1 MAKTATVNKTQNTP
15 ANLMSNSS
23 FKIMGRTFSFT
34 QEEKICT
41 ILLAIL
47 VILIYT
53 IRSKFL
59 LIPFER
65 DEGIYSYMGKLALEG
80 KTPYIDFYE
89 MKFPGLFYFYA
100 TVIALFGDTVKG
112 MHTGF
117 MYMNILT
124 ILLIY
129 HAGKNL
135 FSPGAGIISAIT
147 FAFVSLTPNLSGFTV
162 QAEHGV
168 AFFISLGLFFYA
180 LTKKNGRWYYFLLMG
195 AAMGMAFMVKTSG
208 VFMPLWGGLIIILDF
223 IFSKKP
229 KQFKPFLKNLLAYSA
244 GGFSVII
251 IFFSIIFFKGSF
263 KEMIYWTYEYSKVYV
278 GGMPFEEGIKYFK
291 YTRDAIVQ
299 NHKFLWVHS
308 ILAIGVC
315 LFRPISFQLKAF
327 GITLLL
333 FSGLT
338 IVPGFYFYGHYWI
351 QALPG
356 LALAAGLTYHC
367 IITVLEPKIKLG
379 KLKLR
384 YIYLAVFAM
393 LTYSHINALKSY
405 YFHPN
410 YELIL
415 RQVYG
420 TNPFPEAMEIGNFI
434 NANSKPEDNIVLIGS
449 EPQIYF
455 YTKKKS
461 PSRHAYFT
469 ALVSSVPMHKEWQ
482 REFVKD
488 TEKAKPR
495 YVVFFNN
502 SFSLMVQPNTDNY
515 VFEWANKYVS
525 ENYRPIGLID
535 MIDGQHSTYVWNQDI
550 NTYKP
555 VSKNIIY
562 IFERND
568 AIAAAAATTTTT
580 ATATTTPTTTP

>member
-1 MAKTATVNKTQNTP
+1 MAKIATGNKTQKTST
-15 ANLMSNSS
+15 NLLSTSS
-23 FKIMGRTFSFT
+23 FKIAGRTFSFT
-34 QEEKICT
+34 QEEKICSILMT
-41 ILLAIL
+41 ILIL
-47 VILIYT
+47 LIYS

-100 TVIALFGDTVKG
+100 SIVGLFGDTVKG

-117 MYMNILT
+117 MYLNIAT
-124 ILLIY
+124 ILLLY
-129 HAGKNL
+129 NAGKNL
-135 FSPGAGIISAIT
+135 FSPIAGLISAIT
-147 FAFVSLTPNLSGFTV
+147 FAFVSLTANLSGFTV

-168 AFFISLGLFFYA
+168 AFFISLGLFFYT
-180 LTKKNGRWYYFLLMG
+180 LTKKSGKWYYFLSMG
-195 AAMGMAFMVKTSG
+195 VALGMAFMVKTSG
-208 VFMPLWGGLIIILDF
+208 VFMPLWGGLILILDL

-229 KQFKPFLKNLLAYSA
+229 RQFKTFFKNLLAYSV
-244 GGFSVII
+244 GGFSVIA
-251 IFFSIIFFKGSF
+251 IFFTVIFFKGSF
-263 KEMIYWTYEYSKVYV
+263 NEMIYWTYEYSKVYV
-278 GGMPFEEGIKYFK
+278 GGVPFEEGIKYFK

-299 NHKFLWVHS
+299 NYKFFWVHS
-308 ILAIGVC
+308 VLAVAVC
-315 LFRPISFQLKAF
+315 LLRPISFQLKAF
-327 GITLLL
+327 GISLLI

-351 QALPG
+351 QTLPG
-356 LALAAGLTYHC
+356 ISLLAGLTYHC
-367 IITVLEPKIKLG
+367 IITVFEPKLKLG

-384 YIYLAVFAM
+384 YIYLSVFAV
-393 LTYSHINALKSY
+393 LTYNHINALKSY

-410 YELIL
+410 YDLIL

-420 TNPFPEAMEIGNFI
+420 SNPFPEAMEIGNFI

-469 ALVSSVPMHKEWQ
+469 ALVSNVKTHKEWQ
-482 REFVKD
+482 REFVRD

-495 YVVFFNN
+495 YVIFFNN
-502 SFSLMVQPNTDNY
+502 PISLMVQPNTDNY
-515 VFEWANKYVS
+515 VFEWANKYIT
-525 ENYRPIGLID
+525 ENYTLIGFVD
-535 MIDGQHSTYVWNQDI
+535 MVDGYTNSNYVWREQI
-550 NTYKP
+550 ATYKQQG
-555 VSKNIIY
+555 KNSILIY
-562 IFERND
+562 ERKSL
-568 AIAAAAATTTTT
+568 
-580 ATATTTPTTTP
+580 